1 MAPLRV
7 LLGAQ
12 AVGSQEKHKDTIL
25 AMTVVAPGLPC
36 LPVVVL
42 LTCVVW
48 LGGSLQTRLPVGTDA
63 QQWQDGQRH

>member
-1 MAPLRV
+1 MALLGV

-12 AVGSQEKHKDTIL
+12 AVGSQEKHKDTTL

-48 LGGSLQTRLPVGTDA
+48 LGGSSQIRVPVGTDA
-63 QQWQDGQRH
+63 QQWQAHQRH

>member
-7 LLGAQ
+7 LLEAQ
-12 AVGSQEKHKDTIL
+12 AVGSQEKHKDATL

-36 LPVVVL
+36 LPVVL

-48 LGGSLQTRLPVGTDA
+48 LGGSLQTRVPVATDA